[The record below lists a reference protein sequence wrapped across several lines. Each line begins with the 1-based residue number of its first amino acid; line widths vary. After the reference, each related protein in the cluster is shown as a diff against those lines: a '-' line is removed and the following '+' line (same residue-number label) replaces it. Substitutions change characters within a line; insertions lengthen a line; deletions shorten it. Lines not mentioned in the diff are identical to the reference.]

1 MSQQELLKKASGA
14 LEAAGIPYML
24 TGSTVSSMQGE
35 PRATHDID
43 MVVMVSQKQLLE
55 LAAVFAAP
63 DYHYDILAA
72 QAAQAATKSRSM
84 FNIIETAS
92 GDKIDFWL
100 LTEEPFDRQRFAR
113 RRREEVFGF
122 PVYVSSPEDTILMK
136 LRWAKL
142 SGGSQKQFQDALR
155 VYEVQGAGLDENYIG
170 KWAVVLE
177 VGELWR
183 QIKEQAEPV

>member
-1 MSQQELLKKASGA
+1 MET
-14 LEAAGIPYML
+14 AGIPYML

-43 MVVMVSQKQLLE
+43 MVVVVNQKQLSA
-55 LAAVFAAP
+55 LASVFAAP
-63 DYHYDILAA
+63 DYHYDITAA
-72 QAAQAATKSRSM
+72 QAAASARSM

-100 LTEEPFDRQRFAR
+100 LTEEPFDRERFAR

-155 VYEVQGAGLDENYIG
+155 VYEVQGASLDESYIG
-170 KWAVVLE
+170 KWAAVLE
-177 VGELWR
+177 VDDMWL
-183 QIKEQAEPV
+183 QIKEQAEPL

>member
-1 MSQQELLKKASGA
+1 MSQQELLKKAAGA

-43 MVVMVSQKQLLE
+43 MVVVVSQKQLSE

-63 DYHYDILAA
+63 DYHYDIMAA
-72 QAAQAATKSRSM
+72 QAAVSARSM
-84 FNIIETAS
+84 FNVIETAS

-100 LTEEPFDRQRFAR
+100 LTEDPFDRERFAR

-122 PVYVSSPEDTILMK
+122 PVYVSSPEDTIMMK

-155 VYEVQGAGLDENYIG
+155 VYEVQGASLDESYIG
-170 KWAVVLE
+170 KWAAVLE
-177 VGELWR
+177 VGDMWR

>member
-1 MSQQELLKKASGA
+1 MSQQELLNKAAGA

-43 MVVMVSQKQLLE
+43 MVIVVNQKQLSE

-63 DYHYDILAA
+63 DFHYDIM
-72 QAAQAATKSRSM
+72 AAQAATKACSM
-84 FNIIETAS
+84 FNVIETAS

-100 LTEEPFDRQRFAR
+100 LTDEPFDRQRFAR

-122 PVYVSSPEDTILMK
+122 QVYVSSPEDTILMK

-170 KWAVVLE
+170 KWSVVLE
-177 VGELWR
+177 VDDMWL
-183 QIKEQAEPV
+183 QIKEKAEPL